1 MSYWTDNQIFNDLA
15 NQHTKYGAT
24 QIVATRARNLTQDH
38 ELLSYSEA
46 LSWVITGEGP
56 LDIFNRITAKQR
68 LDQNIQAIVD
78 DTVKYVSDPA
88 VISAINDTIDYA
100 KQHNQLTYQ
109 IDGLMDYQIPRV
121 EVLTHMI
128 LTKLDQ
134 QNIHLI

>member
-15 NQHTKYGAT
+15 DQHTKYGAT
-24 QIVATRARNLTQDH
+24 QIVAARARNLTQDH

-46 LSWVITGEGP
+46 LSWVITGKGP

>member
-1 MSYWTDNQIFNDLA
+1 MSYWIDNQIFNDLTDR
-15 NQHTKYGAT
+15 HTKYGAT
-24 QIVATRARNLTQDH
+24 QIVATRARNLTRDY

-56 LDIFNRITAKQR
+56 LDIFNRVTAKQR
-68 LDQNIQAIVD
+68 LDQNIKAVVD
-78 DTVKYVSDPA
+78 DTIKYVFDPA
-88 VISAINDTIDYA
+88 VIAAINATIDYT
-100 KQHNQLTYQ
+100 KQHNQLAYQ
-109 IDGLMDYQIPRV
+109 IDGLTNYQIPRV